1 MSAYPKY
8 AIKTESEL
16 KKLKGKFVYLVY
28 PESWGD
34 EPLQKFKLMG
44 FRPHSV
50 TGDGT
55 YNIDLKSASD
65 KDCNPSYWLRKGR
78 AGIPEAD
85 TVEECDG
92 PRMTYTY
99 IFTDYWQAYAYMLRT
114 RSK

>member
-28 PESWGD
+28 PEGWED
-34 EPLQKFKLMG
+34 QPLQKFKLMS
-44 FRPHSV
+44 FS
-50 TGDGT
+50 TGIHVKGT
-55 YNIDLKSASD
+55 YSIVLKSASVE
-65 KDCNPSYWLRKGR
+65 DCNPDYWLRKGR

-85 TVEECDG
+85 TVEACDG
-92 PRMTYTY
+92 PRMTYVY